1 MTAWNSCSFAGLS
14 ATCFLSLVLCAQSSA
29 LARSGGAS
37 HDEPWNS
44 EHIDRRPPEVRNSV
58 LHMCRVRANA
68 AHYFA
73 TYLDNARII
82 KLHFEHLN
90 CEGRQI
96 YRNAALCLHEEFALS
111 GSHYRLTRHY
121 YGRCDD

>member
-1 MTAWNSCSFAGLS
+1 
-14 ATCFLSLVLCAQSSA
+14 
-29 LARSGGAS
+29 
-37 HDEPWNS
+37 
-44 EHIDRRPPEVRNSV
+44 
-58 LHMCRVRANA
+58 MCRVRPNA

-82 KLHFEHLN
+82 KLHFEHFN